1 MRVSLLTWLLRKLG
15 TERSEE
21 LFPSPPLIS
30 LLSSSRGGSLTDF
43 SLPNPV
49 RLISVLNPFPRS
61 FPPPRAV
68 TEALLQ
74 GLSGRSFRGVRSDVP
89 LAGRWGLGGEKLRER
104 PAGGVSLLQPP
115 GALAAPGENLLASVC
130 LFHVPLLIEA
140 PDAPWGLGRV

>member
-61 FPPPRAV
+61 FPPPLAV

-89 LAGRWGLGGEKLRER
+89 LLGGGGWEEKSCVSVQPEGCLCS
-104 PAGGVSLLQPP
+104 SLLAHSQPQVRICSR
-115 GALAAPGENLLASVC
+115 LFASSMS
-130 LFHVPLLIEA
+130 LF
-140 PDAPWGLGRV
+140 